1 MATSAIDVAKDLANY
16 NNKLER
22 SNVDLQYAYNRSL
35 AQEDRAWQ
43 ERMANSAH
51 QREIS
56 DLKAA
61 GLNPVLSV
69 TGGNGA
75 ATGSG
80 SSTQVSKPNVDMSLP
95 GIVMDW
101 ATAQLNSATQL
112 QRTAMEVSGAYQ
124 RAVLETDSA
133 WQRHITSSGDTWL
146 GQYQNARDDLK
157 SKFKDKYGVDSFG
170 LPIHSFLYFLEGLS
184 SKKGK
189 KSSLSKSDFSNS
201 LWKFI
206 ERLPQYKRVGALYSN
221 SPMRV
226 MDEYSMLARRY
237 PEAHALSI
245 KQLQDEKSRDRKRF
259 RRNVRSSLKNSRTR
273 SSFRH
278 K

>member
-1 MATSAIDVAKDLANY
+1 MSSAVNVAKDLANY
-16 NNKLER
+16 NNQLER
-22 SNVDLQYAYNRSL
+22 SNVALQYSYNKSL
-35 AQEDRAWQ
+35 AEQDRAWQ

-51 QREIS
+51 QREIK

-112 QRTAMEVSGAYQ
+112 QRTAMETANAYSIAQ
-124 RAVLETDSA
+124 LQSDSA

-146 GQYQNARDDLK
+146 GQYYNARDNFK
-157 SKFKDKYGVDSFG
+157 SKFKDKYGVDSLGVPVHAF
-170 LPIHSFLYFLEGLS
+170 LSFLDNFPSRKSSS
-184 SKKGK
+184 SK
-189 KSSLSKSDFSNS
+189 S
-201 LWKFI
+201 LWKLI
-206 ERLPQYKRVGALYSN
+206 ERLPMYKRSSSLYKN
-221 SPMRV
+221 NPMRDLEETNRLV
-226 MDEYSMLARRY
+226 MESPKALA
-237 PEAHALSI
+237 LTV
-245 KQLQDEKSRDRKRF
+245 KQLQSEKAKYNKRF
-259 RRNVRSSLKNSRTR
+259 KHRVRSSLTNSKTR
-273 SSFRH
+273 STFR
-278 K
+278 KKY